1 MRGRDFITLFRRLAA
16 ASSCTAR
23 AQPADM
29 ASSEKSIA
37 VFGATIAGILF
48 SFAIANAAPALADTR
63 VALVVGN
70 SAYKNINPLE
80 NPANDARLIAD
91 TLHSLGFALVG
102 GGPQLDLDKA
112 DFDSAVQA
120 FGRQLQG
127 ADVGLFYYAGHG
139 VQVRGE
145 NYLVPVGASP
155 TKEADVD
162 FQMLSTNLVLRQMDG
177 AGTKL
182 NIVILDACRNN
193 PFGQAG
199 LRATNGGLAE
209 MRAPEGTLISFATQP
224 GNVALDGASGDSP
237 FSNALAATIK
247 RPGLDIFRV
256 FNEVGLA
263 VASATGGAQQP
274 WISVSPIKGDFYF
287 TGPPAGTEAH
297 APENSA
303 AQVWAV
309 TQNATSQAVLQDF
322 IRQFGDTPY
331 GAMAR
336 ARLDELRKDRI
347 AAAPANVEPQ
357 TAPSPSLAQ
366 PQAQSL
372 KQLIDPVL
380 VGTFERHF
388 VADDFDWRFI
398 YSIAP
403 DGNYRLTETQTE
415 DGTFQA
421 ANGMYRTVNSQTGR
435 VRTGLYRAAGASAIE
450 VVNSAGSAIFRPLQQ
465 AMTIN
470 PVHPVMLGVWRA
482 TAVQSGV
489 TWMLTIENN
498 PDGTYHY
505 EARSE
510 DTGSFVGSDHQWRAT
525 SALSRKAGKGT
536 YRAVDS
542 DTIEIVD
549 ANGPVIWRRQ

>member
-1 MRGRDFITLFRRLAA
+1 MVI
-16 ASSCTAR
+16 
-23 AQPADM
+23 
-29 ASSEKSIA
+29 SEKSAA
-37 VFGATIAGILF
+37 VFGVTAVVILF
-48 SFAIANAAPALADTR
+48 LLAIADGTPALADTR

-70 SAYKNINPLE
+70 SAYKNVNPLE
-80 NPANDARLIAD
+80 NPVNDARLIAD
-91 TLHSLGFALVG
+91 ALHSLGFVLVG

-112 DFDSAVQA
+112 RFDSAVQA

-145 NYLVPVGASP
+145 NYLVPVGANP

-177 AGTKL
+177 GGTKL
-182 NIVILDACRNN
+182 NIIILDACRNN
-193 PFGQAG
+193 PFGQTG

-224 GNVALDGASGDSP
+224 GNVALDGASGNSP
-237 FSNALAATIK
+237 FSNALAVTIK

-274 WISVSPIKGDFYF
+274 WISASPIKGDFYF
-287 TGPPAGTEAH
+287 TGPPVGTQAH
-297 APENSA
+297 APEDSA

-309 TQNATSQAVLQDF
+309 TQNATSQAVLEDF
-322 IRQFGDTPY
+322 IRQFGSTPY

-336 ARLDELRKDRI
+336 ARLDELRKNQI
-347 AAAPANVEPQ
+347 AAAPANVESQ
-357 TAPSPSLAQ
+357 ITPSPSLAR

-372 KQLIDPVL
+372 KHLIDPVL
-380 VGTFERHF
+380 VGTFERNF

-398 YSIAP
+398 YSITS
-403 DGNYRLTETQTE
+403 DGDYHLTETQTE

-450 VVNSAGSAIFRPLQQ
+450 VVSPTGSAIFRPLQQ
-465 AMTIN
+465 ATTID
-470 PVHPVMLGVWRA
+470 PAHPVMLGVWRA
-482 TAVQSGV
+482 TAVQGGV
-489 TWMLTIENN
+489 TWMLTIDNN

-510 DTGSFVGSDHQWRAT
+510 DIGSFVGSDRQWRAT
-525 SALSRKAGKGT
+525 SALGRKAGKGT
-536 YRAVDS
+536 YRAVDAN
-542 DTIEIVD
+542 TIEIVD
-549 ANGPVIWRRQ
+549 ANGPVIWHRQ

>member
-1 MRGRDFITLFRRLAA
+1 MRRPDLIALIRGLAA
-16 ASSCTAR
+16 RLFAAR
-23 AQPADM
+23 APQAALGM
-29 ASSEKSIA
+29 VTAEGSIA
-37 VFGATIAGILF
+37 AFGATVIVMLF
-48 SFAIANAAPALADTR
+48 VLADLAPALAEAR

-80 NPANDARLIAD
+80 NPVHDARLIAD
-91 TLHSLGFALVG
+91 TLRSLGFALVG
-102 GGPQLDLDKA
+102 DGPQLDLDKA
-112 DFDSAVQA
+112 NFDSAVQT

-177 AGTKL
+177 SGTKL
-182 NIVILDACRNN
+182 NIIILDACRNN
-193 PFGQAG
+193 PFGQTG
-199 LRATNGGLAE
+199 LRAANGGLAE

-224 GNVALDGASGDSP
+224 GNVALDGTAGNSP
-237 FSNALAATIK
+237 FSKALALTIK
-247 RPGLDIFRV
+247 RPGLDIFRA

-287 TGPPAGTEAH
+287 AGPPTATAEARV
-297 APENSA
+297 PEDSA

-309 TQNATSQAVLQDF
+309 TQSSTSQAVLEDF
-322 IRQFGDTPY
+322 VRQFGGTPY

-336 ARLDELRKDRI
+336 ARLDELRKNQI
-347 AAAPANVEPQ
+347 AAAPATAGPQ
-357 TAPSPSLAQ
+357 IAPSPSLTQ
-366 PQAQSL
+366 PQAQSFMSL
-372 KQLIDPVL
+372 VDPVL
-380 VGTFERHF
+380 VGTFERNF
-388 VADDFDWRFI
+388 VADDYDWRFI
-398 YSIAP
+398 YSITP
-403 DGNYRLTETQTE
+403 DGNYRLAETQTE

-421 ANGMYRTVNSQTGR
+421 ANGMYRTVNSQSGR

-450 VVNSAGSAIFRPLQQ
+450 VVNAAGAAIFRPLQRT
-465 AMTIN
+465 MTVN
-470 PVHPVMLGVWRA
+470 PAHPVMLGIWRA
-482 TAVQSGV
+482 TAVQNGV

-505 EARSE
+505 EAQSE
-510 DTGSFVGSDHQWRAT
+510 DTGSFVGTGQQWRAT
-525 SALSRKAGKGT
+525 SALSKKSGKGT
-536 YRAVDS
+536 YREVDPH
-542 DTIEIVD
+542 TIELVD
-549 ANGPVIWRRQ
+549 ATGPVIWRRK